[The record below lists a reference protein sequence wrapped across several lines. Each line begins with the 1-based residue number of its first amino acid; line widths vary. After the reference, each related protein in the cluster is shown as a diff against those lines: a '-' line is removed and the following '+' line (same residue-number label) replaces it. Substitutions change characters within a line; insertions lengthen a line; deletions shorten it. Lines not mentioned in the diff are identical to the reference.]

1 MIKLKNAAQLA
12 TMQESCKLTVS
23 ALYEGA
29 SIIAPGVELGE
40 IDARIRRYIEK
51 HGGTPSFLGYAGFPK
66 SSCISVND
74 VVIHG
79 IPGHQVLKEGDIVSI
94 DVGAYY
100 KGYHGDCA
108 RTFPCGKISPEAER
122 LIQVTR
128 DSFYAGLEAIHPE
141 CRVGDISA
149 AVQKTAEAAG
159 FSVVREYI
167 GHGVGENLHEAPDVP
182 NFGMAGRGPRLY
194 PGMTLAIEPMINQGK
209 KEVRQL
215 SDGWTVVTLD
225 GALSAHYENTV
236 AVTGDGAKIL
246 TEL

>member
-1 MIKLKNAAQLA
+1 MIKLKNSVQLA
-12 TMQESCKLTVS
+12 TMQDSCKITVE
-23 ALYEGA
+23 ALYHGA
-29 SIIAPGVELGE
+29 EIIAPGVELGE
-40 IDARIRRYIEK
+40 IDQRIRRFIEK
-51 HGGTPSFLGYAGFPK
+51 YGATPSFLGYAGFPK

-79 IPGHQVLKEGDIVSI
+79 IPEHQVLKEGDIVSI

-100 KGYHGDCA
+100 KGFHGDCA

-122 LIQVTR
+122 LIEVTKQ
-128 DSFYAGLEAIHPE
+128 SFYAGLEMVRPQN
-141 CRVGDISA
+141 RVGDISA
-149 AVQKTAEAAG
+149 AVQSTAESNG

-167 GHGVGENLHEAPDVP
+167 GHGVGENLHEAPDIP
-182 NFGMAGRGPRLY
+182 NYGVAGKGPRLY
-194 PGMTLAIEPMINQGK
+194 AGMTLAIEPMINQGK

-225 GALSAHYENTV
+225 GSLSAHYENTV

>member
-1 MIKLKNAAQLA
+1 MIKLKNAMQLA
-12 TMQESCKLTVS
+12 AMQDSCKLTVE

-40 IDARIRRYIEK
+40 IDLKIRQYIEK
-51 HGGTPSFLGYAGFPK
+51 HKGTPSFLDYAGFPK

-108 RTFPCGKISPEAER
+108 RTFPCGKISPEAAR
-122 LIQVTR
+122 LIEVTKE
-128 DSFYAGLEAIHPE
+128 SFYAGLSTIQPQS
-141 CRVGDISA
+141 RVGDISA
-149 AVQKTAEAAG
+149 AVQRTAEAAG

-182 NFGMAGRGPRLY
+182 NFGMAGKGPRLY
-194 PGMTLAIEPMINQGK
+194 AGMTIAIEPMVNYGK
-209 KEVRQL
+209 KEVRVL
-215 SDGWTVVTLD
+215 PDEWTVVTVD
-225 GALSAHYENTV
+225 GSLSAHYENTV
-236 AVTGDGAKIL
+236 AVTSDGAKIL

>member
-1 MIKLKNAAQLA
+1 MIKLKNSQQLA
-12 TMQESCKLTVS
+12 AMQEACRLTIA
-23 ALYEGA
+23 ALYHGA
-29 SIIAPGVELGE
+29 EIIAPGVELGE
-40 IDARIRRYIEK
+40 IDQRIRQYIEK
-51 HGGTPSFLGYAGFPK
+51 HKGTPSFLGYAGFPK

-79 IPGHQVLKEGDIVSI
+79 IPGHRVLKDGDIVSI
-94 DVGAYY
+94 DVGAYLN
-100 KGYHGDCA
+100 GYHGDCA

-122 LIQVTR
+122 LIRVTEE
-128 DSFYAGLEAIHPE
+128 SFYAGLSAIHPQ

-149 AVQKTAEAAG
+149 AVQKTAEENG
-159 FSVVREYI
+159 FSVVREYV

-182 NFGMAGRGPRLY
+182 NFGMAGKGPRLY
-194 PGMTLAIEPMINQGK
+194 AGMTLAIEPMINYGK

-225 GALSAHYENTV
+225 GSLSAHYENTV
-236 AVTGDGAKIL
+236 AVTADGAKIL

>member
-1 MIKLKNAAQLA
+1 MIKLKNTAQLA
-12 TMQESCKLTVS
+12 KMQESCKLTIA

-29 SIIAPGVELGE
+29 SIIAPGVTLGE
-40 IDARIRRYIEK
+40 IDLKIRKYIEK

-66 SSCISVND
+66 SSCISAND

-94 DVGAYY
+94 GVGAYLN
-100 KGYHGDCA
+100 GFHGDCA

-122 LIQVTR
+122 LIRVTEE
-128 DSFYAGLEAIHPE
+128 SFYAGLSKALPGN
-141 CRVGDISA
+141 RVGDISA
-149 AVQKTAEAAG
+149 AVQTTTESAG

-182 NFGMAGRGPRLY
+182 NFGVAGKGPRLY
-194 PGMTLAIEPMINQGK
+194 AGMTLAIEPMINAGK
-209 KEVRQL
+209 KEVYQL
-215 SDGWTVVTLD
+215 PDGWTVKTMD
-225 GALSAHYENTV
+225 GSLSAHYENTV
-236 AVTGDGAKIL
+236 AVTSDGAKIL

>member
-1 MIKLKNAAQLA
+1 MIHIKNSRQLA
-12 TMQESCKLTVS
+12 QMRDSCKLTVE

-29 SIIAPGVELGE
+29 SVIAPGVTLGE
-40 IDARIRRYIEK
+40 IDLKIRKYIEK

-79 IPGHQVLKEGDIVSI
+79 IPGQQVLKEGDIVSI
-94 DVGAYY
+94 DVGAYLN
-100 KGYHGDCA
+100 GFHGDCA
-108 RTFPCGKISPEAER
+108 RTFPCGKISPEAQR
-122 LIQVTR
+122 LIRATEESFFSGLSQVR
-128 DSFYAGLEAIHPE
+128 IGARI
-141 CRVGDISA
+141 GDISSV
-149 AVQKTAEAAG
+149 VQKTAESAG
-159 FSVVREYI
+159 FSVVRDYV
-167 GHGVGENLHEAPDVP
+167 GHGVGADLHEEPEVP
-182 NFGMAGRGPRLY
+182 NFGTAGRGPRLY
-194 PGMTLAIEPMINQGK
+194 AGMTLAIEPMINAGK

-225 GALSAHYENTV
+225 GSLSAHYENTV

>member
-12 TMQESCKLTVS
+12 AMQESCKLTVH

-29 SIIAPGVELGE
+29 SIIAPGITLGE
-40 IDARIRRYIEK
+40 IDARIRRTIEK

-79 IPGHQVLKEGDIVSI
+79 IPEHQILKDGDIVSI

-100 KGYHGDCA
+100 KGFHGDCA
-108 RTFPCGKISPEAER
+108 RTFPCGTISPEAEK
-122 LIQVTR
+122 LIEVTR
-128 DSFYAGLEAIHPE
+128 QSFYAGLEAAKPQN
-141 CRVGDISA
+141 RVGDISA
-149 AVQKTAEAAG
+149 AVQRTAEAAG

-182 NFGMAGRGPRLY
+182 NFGLAGKGPRLCRNDL
-194 PGMTLAIEPMINQGK
+194 GN
-209 KEVRQL
+209 
-215 SDGWTVVTLD
+215 
-225 GALSAHYENTV
+225 
-236 AVTGDGAKIL
+236 
-246 TEL
+246 

>member
-1 MIKLKNAAQLA
+1 MIKLKNAMQLA
-12 TMQESCKLTVS
+12 AMQDSCKLTVE

-40 IDARIRRYIEK
+40 IDLKIRQYIEK
-51 HGGTPSFLGYAGFPK
+51 HKGPPSFLGYAGFPK
-66 SSCISVND
+66 RSCISVND

-108 RTFPCGKISPEAER
+108 RTFPCGKISPEAAR
-122 LIQVTR
+122 LIEVTKE
-128 DSFYAGLEAIHPE
+128 SFYAGLSTIQPQS
-141 CRVGDISA
+141 RVGDISA
-149 AVQKTAEAAG
+149 AVQRTAEAAG

-182 NFGMAGRGPRLY
+182 NFGMAGKGPRLY
-194 PGMTLAIEPMINQGK
+194 AGMTIAIEPMVNYGK
-209 KEVRQL
+209 KEVRVL
-215 SDGWTVVTLD
+215 PDEWTVVTVD
-225 GALSAHYENTV
+225 GSLSAHYENTV
-236 AVTGDGAKIL
+236 AVTSDGAKIL